1 MTDHNCHNN
10 CHIYNTKHVLSYHG
24 ADVFTLEEES
34 ILSEK
39 DKHFVRD
46 VLYRHDLL
54 SVLCLEDF
62 HEDHISTCIQ
72 KLYDIL
78 QNDPIVMK
86 LIVETS
92 NQLFTTDFVLG
103 FMTLFSFDNLCETH
117 LLISNSP
124 YLLQYLSS
132 F

>member
-1 MTDHNCHNN
+1 MATNN
-10 CHIYNTKHVLSYHG
+10 SLIYNTKHILSYHG
-24 ADVFTLEEES
+24 ADVFTLEEEA

-54 SVLCLEDF
+54 NVLCLEEF
-62 HEDHISTCIQ
+62 QEDRISTCIQ

-78 QNDPIVMK
+78 QKDPLVMK
-86 LIVETS
+86 QVEEAS
-92 NQLFTTDFVLG
+92 NQLFTTDKILG

-117 LLISNSP
+117 LLISSSP
-124 YLLQYLSS
+124 HLLQYLSS
-132 F
+132 IP

>member
-1 MTDHNCHNN
+1 MTTNAC
-10 CHIYNTKHVLSYHG
+10 CLYNTKHVLSYHG
-24 ADVFTLEEES
+24 ADVFTLEEEA
-34 ILSEK
+34 ILTEK

-54 SVLCLEDF
+54 SVLCLDEFQEDR
-62 HEDHISTCIQ
+62 ISNCIH

-78 QNDPIVMK
+78 RNDPLIMK
-86 LIVETS
+86 QVEEAS
-92 NQLFTTDFVLG
+92 NKLFTTDYVLG

-124 YLLQYLSS
+124 HLLQYLSS